1 MTATHSEELNECG
14 RPTQPLRKVRK
25 VHMHEFSLSRAVAA
39 DEPTRS
45 RLGELFTIGPIAD
58 EVPG

>member
-1 MTATHSEELNECG
+1 
-14 RPTQPLRKVRK
+14 
-25 VHMHEFSLSRAVAA
+25 MHEFSLPRAAAA

-58 EVPG
+58 EAPG